1 MLTLTDITVDFGTR
15 ILFDKLTFTV
25 KPTDKIGLAG
35 RNGAGKSTLLKI
47 IAGVGKQSSGAIQFP
62 NDYAIGYLP
71 QELKIT
77 SNETVFNEAK
87 SALGHLEELEKK
99 QAEVTE
105 QITTRTDYESD
116 GYMNLIEQL
125 NKVNDLLHYYDGDN
139 ADKKIEEILK
149 GLGFTQ
155 NDLTQPVSSF
165 SGGWQM
171 RIELAKLLLKNPDLI
186 LLDEPTNHL
195 DIESILWLEQF
206 LKNHKG
212 AIIMV
217 SHDRQFLDAITNRT
231 VEIINQGIEDYKA
244 PYTKFLELRK
254 ERVEKLQQA
263 QKNQEREIAQIEKN
277 IEKFR
282 AKANKA
288 KFAQSL
294 IKKLEKMDRIEIDNY
309 NQKDMVLRFDTSR
322 RSGKEVVVANSVSK
336 SYGDK
341 HVINNLSLKVLR
353 GDRVAFVGKNGMGK
367 STLAKMIVGALQHE
381 GKLELGHNVDLG
393 YYAQQQNETLDKK
406 QTLLETIEDCAPREW
421 QGKERSLLGAFLFS
435 GEDVD
440 KKVQVLS
447 GGEKA
452 RLAMAKMMLS
462 PINFLVLDEPTNHLD
477 LQSKAILKEAVKNFD
492 GTLIVVSH
500 DRDFLKGL
508 TDKVYEFK
516 PNGIQEHLGDIQEF
530 LQNRKVE
537 DFREFEQSKEEQ
549 TQKKEKQISEKPQLD
564 YAQRKE
570 KQKEIKRAENKLKTI
585 ENQIFEYETEIEEI
599 NELLKDT
606 SFYEEKA
613 KEANFFKEY
622 DEKKQQINF
631 LYEEYD
637 RFLNSIN
644 EMKKQL

>member
-47 IAGVGKQSSGAIQFP
+47 IAGVGKQSSGTIQFP
-62 NDYAIGYLP
+62 NDYTIGYLP

-99 QAEVTE
+99 QADVTE

-116 GYMNLIEQL
+116 AYMNLIEQL
-125 NKVNDLLHYYDGDN
+125 NKINDLLHYFDGAN

-155 NDLTQPVSSF
+155 IDLQQPVHSF

-171 RIELAKLLLKNPDLI
+171 RIELAKLLLKSPDLI

-206 LKNHKG
+206 LKTHKG

-231 VEIINQGIEDYKA
+231 VEIIKQGIEDYKA
-244 PYTKFLELRK
+244 PYSKFLTLRK

-294 IKKLEKMDRIEIDNY
+294 IKKLERMDRIEIDNY
-309 NQKDMVLRFDTSR
+309 NQKDMALRFEASR
-322 RSGKEVVVANSVSK
+322 RSGKEVVIAESVSK
-336 SYGDK
+336 AYGEK
-341 HVINNLSLKVLR
+341 KVIQNLSLKILR

-367 STLAKMIVGALQHE
+367 STLAKMIVGALKHE
-381 GKLELGHNVDLG
+381 GKLELGYNVDLG
-393 YYAQQQNETLDKK
+393 YYAQHQNETLDKK
-406 QTLLETIEDCAPREW
+406 RTLLETIEDYAPKEW
-421 QGKERSLLGAFLFS
+421 QGKERGLLGAFLFS

-462 PINFLVLDEPTNHLD
+462 PMNFLVLDEPTNHLD
-477 LQSKAILKEAVKNFD
+477 LQSKAILKEAVQNFE
-492 GTLIVVSH
+492 GTLVVVSH
-500 DRDFLKGL
+500 DRDFLTDL

-530 LQNRKVE
+530 LANRKVE
-537 DFREFEQSKEEQ
+537 DFREFEQSKEESS
-549 TQKKEKQISEKPQLD
+549 KQQLDQNQNKPQLD

-585 ENQIFEYETEIEEI
+585 EQQIFTYETEIEEI
-599 NELLKDT
+599 DEQLKNT

-613 KEANFFKEY
+613 NDLNFFDQYEK
-622 DEKKQQINF
+622 KKQQINF
-631 LYEEYD
+631 LYEEYE
-637 RFLNSIN
+637 RFLMNITK
-644 EMKKQL
+644 MKQQL